1 MKQYCYSVDGENF
14 KEANFSSLKET
25 KEEAVREA
33 RACETSR
40 YYIGESVPVCL
51 TSKVISSEVIMEYVQ
66 ECLEQEYLL
75 DVDEPFDS
83 LTKKDY
89 EELSKEI
96 VSAINRYLRKVKKED
111 FGNMVKNIKEYSVKG
126 E

>member
-14 KEANFSSLKET
+14 KEANFSNLKET

-33 RACETSR
+33 KACETGR
-40 YYIGESVPVCL
+40 YYIGESVPIRL
-51 TSKVISSEVIMEYVQ
+51 TSKVVSSEVIMEYVQ

-75 DVDEPFDS
+75 DVDKPFDS

-89 EELSKEI
+89 EELDKVI
-96 VSAINRYLRKVKKED
+96 VSSINRYLRKVNKND
-111 FGNMVKNIKEYSVKG
+111 FGNMVKNIKEYSVK
-126 E
+126 EE